1 MAFLPG
7 ETNRDETEISLL
19 LFFFA
24 ARQAGNSATR
34 RSGDFVL
41 GIRAELPASVEKSAV
56 SRSRTNVVQIG
67 GSGSLHCKPSLGS
80 GKDIAGSGKDI
91 ALHTS
96 MSGMDARVRDSAAG
110 SIIGNLTRSLAELFF
125 VRMVPRGR

>member
-67 GSGSLHCKPSLGS
+67 GSGSPHCKPLPGS
-80 GKDIAGSGKDI
+80 ASNI

-125 VRMVPRGR
+125 VRMVPRAR